1 MSKPNRKVI
10 KLQEMRAQIA
20 QKAGVKHVDLV
31 FEVPGDTEYEVE
43 ERRCSFLTQDHW
55 PLAVV
60 KAVEA
65 DGDSNNLSILRK
77 IATPPEAFDQLVEVA
92 QLTVG
97 ELTELLKEINGEAG
111 TDTGEGSGSSSSS
124 KSTQEPSAPTSS
136 ATTPVAA

>member
-10 KLQEMRAQIA
+10 RLQEMRAQIA

-31 FEVPGDTEYEVE
+31 FEVPSDTEGEVNE
-43 ERRCSFLTQDHW
+43 QVCSFLTQDYW

-65 DGDSNNLSILRK
+65 EGDSNNLGVLRK
-77 IATPPEAFDQLVEVA
+77 IATPPEAFDQLIETA

-97 ELTELLKEINGEAG
+97 ELTELLKDISGEAG

-124 KSTQEPSAPTSS
+124 KSTPEPSAPTSS